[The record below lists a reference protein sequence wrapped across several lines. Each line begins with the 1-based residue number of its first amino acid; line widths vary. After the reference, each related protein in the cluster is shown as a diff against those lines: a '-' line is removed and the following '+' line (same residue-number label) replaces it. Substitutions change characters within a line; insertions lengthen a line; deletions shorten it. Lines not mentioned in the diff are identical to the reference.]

1 MAGRSHVMIPLLL
14 VSLVL
19 VTPLVGAL
27 TVNVAANAEECFME
41 EVRRGEKVLGSFN
54 VAKGGQ
60 LDIDIK
66 VKCELVSCGLCWRRI
81 ECGTKWSG
89 VHTLL
94 PWFLIALTLQVYN
107 PDNSIVYEQ
116 DRMIEDSFSFVA
128 LQTGVVS
135 RVLIDSLSVDVC
147 TAHHTGAGDLV
158 RFAQDLLRQHYVN
171 RHCQSSVVLPL
182 CRQFTH
188 LTWCSSLR

>member
-66 VKCELVSCGLCWRRI
+66 VKWELVSCGLRLRRI

-89 VHTLL
+89 VHTLM
-94 PWFLIALTLQVYN
+94 PSFLMT
-107 PDNSIVYEQ
+107 
-116 DRMIEDSFSFVA
+116 
-128 LQTGVVS
+128 
-135 RVLIDSLSVDVC
+135 SL
-147 TAHHTGAGDLV
+147 
-158 RFAQDLLRQHYVN
+158 
-171 RHCQSSVVLPL
+171 
-182 CRQFTH
+182 
-188 LTWCSSLR
+188 